1 MDLANYIVEKISA
14 CRDAGMQF
22 YTSCLNKIY
31 FSSYNMMN
39 ELPRGSVESGFLM
52 QHPFVLLGAWTA
64 YKLKLDKMGD
74 RMIKSAKDK
83 FDKLNK
89 GLEGRL

>member
-1 MDLANYIVEKISA
+1 
-14 CRDAGMQF
+14 
-22 YTSCLNKIY
+22 
-31 FSSYNMMN
+31 
-39 ELPRGSVESGFLM
+39 M